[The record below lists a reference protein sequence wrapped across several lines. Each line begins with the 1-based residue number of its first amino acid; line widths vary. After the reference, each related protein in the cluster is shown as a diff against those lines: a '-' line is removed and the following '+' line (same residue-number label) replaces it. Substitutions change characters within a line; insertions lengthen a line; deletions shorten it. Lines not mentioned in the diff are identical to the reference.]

1 MSFLDTLF
9 SDLREKRL
17 WPVAVVLLVAIV
29 AIPVLLPKKTKAPP
43 AAQVTPLA
51 VPVTQLSA
59 VPAVSV
65 QSTPTVSNL
74 KGPAR
79 DPFTQP
85 TLPSSTTTSSTT
97 STTAASTSSSGATS
111 TTPTTSTTSTTPT
124 ATTTTPSSGVTYLI
138 FSVDLVLSK
147 NGGHPSTLR
156 DITRL
161 TPLPSSSSP
170 FLVYLGVKTDHNT
183 ATFLVSSQAK
193 PAGQGKCIPSAR
205 QCQFLD
211 LKLGQQEAFLV
222 VASSGHVD
230 QYVVK
235 LTAIRLK
242 TTTASGATTLLHSG
256 ESSVAGLFDLPSAT
270 KSSWFGQPASGA
282 QHLTARPGH

>member
-17 WPVAVVLLVAIV
+17 WPVAVVLLAAIV

-43 AAQVTPLA
+43 VAQVTPLA

-85 TLPSSTTTSSTT
+85 ELPSTTVTVGST
-97 STTAASTSSSGATS
+97 STTAGSTSSSAATS

-124 ATTTTPSSGVTYLI
+124 TTTTPSSGLTYLI
-138 FSVDLVLSK
+138 FSVDLVLTK
-147 NGGHPSTLR
+147 NSGHPSTLR

-161 TPLPSSSSP
+161 TPLPSGSP
-170 FLVYLGVKTDHNT
+170 FLVYLGVKTDRNT

-211 LKLGQQEAFLV
+211 LKLNQQEAFLV
-222 VASSGHVD
+222 VGASGHVD
-230 QYVVK
+230 QYVLK
-235 LTAIRLK
+235 LNAIRLK
-242 TTTASGATTLLHSG
+242 TTTASGATKLLHSG
-256 ESSVAGLFDLPSAT
+256 DSSVAGLFDLPSAT
-270 KSSWFGQPASGA
+270 KSWWFGHSASSE
-282 QHLTARPGH
+282 QSLTARPGH